1 MTVIELLDSMGVF
14 VFAISGALVAV
25 RKDMDIFG
33 MFVLAFL
40 PAVGGGT
47 LRDLILDVP
56 VFWLNDSVYILLVGL
71 AVALVFFGF
80 RFVRG
85 DGPWLK
91 WADAIGLAIFCVLG
105 CDKAVQVGVD
115 GSVAVMMG
123 VVTAVAGGVI
133 RDVVANDVPYILKQE
148 IYATAAL
155 SGAVCFFLVQL
166 VNPSWA
172 IWVGF
177 SVALAVRGAGIIWG
191 LSLPKMYRDD

>member
-1 MTVIELLDSMGVF
+1 
-14 VFAISGALVAV
+14 
-25 RKDMDIFG
+25 

-80 RFVRG
+80 RFVQG

-105 CDKAVQVGVD
+105 CDKAVRAGVD
-115 GSVAVMMG
+115 GGVAVMMG
-123 VVTAVAGGVI
+123 VGTAVAGGVI

-155 SGAVCFFLVQL
+155 SGALSFFLVQ
-166 VNPSWA
+166 
-172 IWVGF
+172 
-177 SVALAVRGAGIIWG
+177 
-191 LSLPKMYRDD
+191 